1 MLFKMHK
8 NKSLICATF
17 LLNTIAFYLIL
28 CYTIITVRENK
39 QMLIEE
45 FGNDEETIRNACM
58 LYAGLK
64 QGFLN
69 SMK

>member
-1 MLFKMHK
+1 MKIEIDYGQITKDM
-8 NKSLICATF
+8 NK
-17 LLNTIAFYLIL
+17 FY
-28 CYTIITVRENK
+28 EDNK